1 MPTEED
7 KKDKS
12 LDELLI
18 KFVREQKPE
27 TVGLLVEMI
36 QRQHL
41 FSREEIMEHV
51 LLLQKEGKLSL
62 KETEK
67 AFPSSFLSF
76 ILSDRSAW
84 FWVVAVLS
92 FSTIVVVAAIPENAF
107 PFVYARYI
115 LGLVY
120 VLFLPGYCFIR
131 AFFMQRE
138 FEYLEQIVFS
148 LGLSIVFVFLIGLLL
163 NYSPWGIT
171 LAPIILSLLILTLV
185 FSIIALFREYQI
197 RSERVVRKEPEHT
210 KTHKQHM

>member
-1 MPTEED
+1 MAAEKD
-7 KKDKS
+7 KRAKS

-27 TVGLLVEMI
+27 TVEQLAEMI
-36 QRQHL
+36 QEQHH
-41 FSREEIMEHV
+41 FNKEEIMEHV
-51 LLLQKEGKLSL
+51 LLLQSEGNLSL
-62 KETEK
+62 QETKK
-67 AFPSSFLSF
+67 AFPSSFPNF

-84 FWVVAVLS
+84 FWIIAVLA

-115 LGLVY
+115 LGLLY

-138 FEYLEQIVFS
+138 LEYLEKIVFS
-148 LGLSIVFVFLIGLLL
+148 LGLSIVFVFLTGLML

-171 LAPIILSLLILTLV
+171 LAPVVLSLLTLTLV
-185 FSIIALFREYQI
+185 FSIIALFREYQT
-197 RSERVVRKEPEHT
+197 RSKQVVRKEL
-210 KTHKQHM
+210 THAKIP